1 MSDSQQV
8 DLSQQASVTLPLF
21 QWNAVLGLLRTGRG
35 DAFTWENT
43 NPLILRINQQLEQQM
58 FGQSRPSIG
67 VRPNGEDH
75 EERAQDRKDDAR
87 VQRRRPPLWE
97 QDRTESE

>member
-35 DAFTWENT
+35 EAFTWENT
-43 NPLILRINQQLEQQM
+43 NPLILRISQQLEQQM
-58 FGQSRPSIG
+58 FRNPLPAGLG
-67 VRPNGEDH
+67 AKPNGE
-75 EERAQDRKDDAR
+75 ES
-87 VQRRRPPLWE
+87 RRPPLWE
-97 QDRTESE
+97 QNRAGVAQQSRDR